1 MLDLGRRSD
10 KSDIGKRREKAEK
23 LLQKGKTSAALEEY
37 VSILRDDP
45 GNDVIRQTAADV
57 YLSIN
62 CNKEA
67 ATLLGELFRRQV
79 DSGDQA
85 KAVLTYKKL
94 ARFSSPTPEQTFRY
108 ANFIERSHK
117 KEALDAYEAALAGF
131 TAEHNNQK
139 AMAALERI
147 VGLDATQQNYWRAAE
162 LAVEIG
168 DPHRAGAYLLAV
180 GELEENTGGNCGP
193 WYERAYKMDPSN
205 SDAALAYGRTLVAG
219 NQFVESLEVLQPLMA
234 AGYGA
239 SSEVCDVYSRALLGA
254 GRLAEAAPLVWTLFE
269 QNSDRKQQVAD
280 LIGALIDAH
289 QDKAAVELA
298 RKLDQYLRRHSTRRE
313 FITLM
318 KDLVDKHPSSPEMLE
333 YLVELFNS
341 SNRETEY
348 SQTLLKLYELYY
360 SAGNYQKASDCL
372 DRAAEVDAYE
382 PGHQKRLER
391 LKGKIEEHRYKSIAH
406 RFSSAAAAAE
416 QQPLKAEQPEES
428 NVLQDLVLQAEI
440 LVQYGMRAKAL
451 ERLQRIHQLFPREE
465 EKNDELRRL
474 YLSVGLVPTY
484 AKPGASKPASAAP
497 VAAQAS
503 AVKAPPA
510 VPEPQHP
517 ALPVADA
524 RSAPS
529 ARTAAGSLRDDRE
542 FEKLTRVTDITRKLY
557 QQVNVKAVL
566 STAAQ
571 EIGALWQSARCFAAL
586 RVPGKPPS
594 LLLEHCAPG
603 VPPANMQ
610 LAAKLFSHL
619 SDLAMAQGVVAFP
632 DAFSSPELLEVQD
645 AIAGL
650 DASSLLAIP
659 LVDGPEYIGG
669 LMLQH
674 TGSTP
679 DWHSHELLVLK
690 TLADQMVIAL
700 HNARLRRLVN
710 TLSAGDEKSGLL
722 KRASYFDVLL
732 AEVRRSLQQNTPATV
747 MLLEYG
753 RAGALLQEFGQEG
766 VERYMRHVAQELSA
780 HIRQSDIAVQYDLT
794 TVALFL
800 ADTAEKG
807 AYLALDKLRRV
818 TAEIHLPGRD
828 TGPTMMAGIAEAVM
842 RPQFDAADIVT
853 ELVNRADC
861 ALERARGEANRVCA
875 LSCPYDLSAVA

>member
-67 ATLLGELFRRQV
+67 AALLGELFRRQV
-79 DSGDQA
+79 DAGDRA

-94 ARFSSPTPEQTFRY
+94 VRFSSPTPEQTFRY
-108 ANFIERSHK
+108 ATFIERTHE

-131 TAEHNNQK
+131 TAERNHQK

-162 LAVEIG
+162 LAVETG
-168 DPHRAGAYLLAV
+168 DTHRAGAYLLAV
-180 GELEENTGGNCGP
+180 GELEENSGGNCGP
-193 WYERAYKMDPSN
+193 WYERAYKMDSAN
-205 SDAALAYGRTLVAG
+205 SDAALAYGRTLVNG
-219 NQFVESLEVLQPLMA
+219 QQFAESLQVLQPLMA

-254 GRLAEAAPLVWTLFE
+254 GRLSEAAPLVWTLFE
-269 QNSDRKQQVAD
+269 QNADRKQQVAD
-280 LIGALIDAH
+280 LIGALIEAR

-313 FITLM
+313 FIVLM
-318 KDLVDKHPSSPEMLE
+318 KDLVEKHPSSSEMLE

-348 SQTLLKLYELYY
+348 AQTLIKLYELYY
-360 SAGNYQKASDCL
+360 ASGNYQKASDCL

-382 PGHQKRLER
+382 AGHQKRLER
-391 LKGKIEEHRYKSIAH
+391 LKGKIEEQRYKSIAH
-406 RFSSAAAAAE
+406 RFAASATAAE
-416 QQPLKAEQPEES
+416 QQPTKAEQPEES
-428 NVLQDLVLQAEI
+428 SVLQDLVLQAEI
-440 LVQYGMRAKAL
+440 LVQYGMRAKAM
-451 ERLQRIHQLFPREE
+451 ERLQRIQQLFPREE
-465 EKNDELRRL
+465 ERNDELRRL
-474 YLSVGLVPTY
+474 YLSVGIVPTY
-484 AKPGASKPASAAP
+484 PGSATSTVTSGATTP
-497 VAAQAS
+497 VPVGPS
-503 AVKAPPA
+503 VPA
-510 VPEPQHP
+510 VAPLPEPSTISVP
-517 ALPVADA
+517 
-524 RSAPS
+524 
-529 ARTAAGSLRDDRE
+529 ARTAPNSMHDDRDV
-542 FEKLTRVTDITRKLY
+542 EKLTRVTDITRKMY

-566 STAAQ
+566 TTAVQ
-571 EIGALWQSARCFAAL
+571 EIGALWQTTRCFVAL

-594 LLLEHCAPG
+594 LLLEHCGPG
-603 VPPANMQ
+603 VPAANMQ
-610 LAAKLFSHL
+610 LAAKLFSRL
-619 SDLAMAQGVVAFP
+619 SDMAIANGVVIIP
-632 DAFSSPELLEVQD
+632 DAAASPELGEVRD
-645 AIAGL
+645 AITGL
-650 DASSLLAIP
+650 DAESLLAVP
-659 LVDGPEYIGG
+659 LVDGQEYVGG

-674 TGSTP
+674 TGNMP
-679 DWHSHELLVLK
+679 DWHGNDLLVLK
-690 TLADQMVIAL
+690 NLADQMVIAL

-710 TLSAGDEKSGLL
+710 TLSGGDEKSGLL
-722 KRASYFDVLL
+722 KRASYFDVLTS
-732 AEVRRSLQQNTPATV
+732 EVRRSLQQNTPATV

-753 RAGALLQEFGQEG
+753 RAGAMVKEFGQEA
-766 VERYMRHVAQELSA
+766 VERYMRHVAQELAA
-780 HIRQSDIAVQYDLT
+780 HIRQSDIALQYDLT

-828 TGPTMMAGIAEAVM
+828 TGPTLMAGIAEAVM
-842 RPQFDAADIVT
+842 RPQFDPADIVT
-853 ELVNRADC
+853 ELVNRADMALEGAHGEATRIC
-861 ALERARGEANRVCA
+861 ALT
-875 LSCPYDLSAVA
+875 CPYDLSAVA

>member
-45 GNDVIRQTAADV
+45 GNDVIRQTAADI

-67 ATLLGELFRRQV
+67 ASLLGELFRRQV
-79 DSGDQA
+79 DAGDHG

-108 ANFIERSHK
+108 ATYIERSHK

-131 TAEHNNQK
+131 TAEHNNPK

-162 LAVEIG
+162 LAVETG
-168 DPHRAGAYLLAV
+168 DTHRAGAYLLAV
-180 GELEENTGGNCGP
+180 GELEENSGGNFGP
-193 WYERAYKMDPSN
+193 WYERAYKMDPTN

-219 NQFVESLEVLQPLMA
+219 NQFPESLEVLQPLMA

-269 QNSDRKQQVAD
+269 QNADRKQQVAD
-280 LIGALIDAH
+280 LIGALIDAR

-313 FITLM
+313 FIVLM
-318 KDLVDKHPSSPEMLE
+318 KDLVDKHPSSSEMLE

-341 SNRETEY
+341 SNRENEY
-348 SQTLLKLYELYY
+348 AQTLIKLYELYY
-360 SAGNYQKASDCL
+360 SAGSYQKASDCL

-382 PGHQKRLER
+382 PGHQTRLER

-406 RFSSAAAAAE
+406 RFAAAATAAE
-416 QQPLKAEQPEES
+416 QQPVKAEQPEES
-428 NVLQDLVLQAEI
+428 SVLQDLVLQAEI
-440 LVQYGMRAKAL
+440 LVQYGMRAKAV

-474 YLSVGLVPTY
+474 YLSVGMVPTY
-484 AKPGASKPASAAP
+484 STPAASTPAPDAKGPAPAPAPARGNAEPPLPEPAP
-497 VAAQAS
+497 VPLAS
-503 AVKAPPA
+503 RT
-510 VPEPQHP
+510 
-517 ALPVADA
+517 LP
-524 RSAPS
+524 
-529 ARTAAGSLRDDRE
+529 TGMRDDRE
-542 FEKLTRVTDITRKLY
+542 IENLTRVTEITRKLY

-566 STAAQ
+566 NTAAQ
-571 EIGALWQSARCFAAL
+571 EIGALWQTARCVVAL
-586 RVPGKPPS
+586 RVPGKSPS
-594 LLLEHCAPG
+594 LLLEHCGPG
-603 VPPANMQ
+603 VSPANMQ
-610 LAAKLFSHL
+610 LAAKLFSRL
-619 SDLAMAQGVVAFP
+619 SDLAIAQGVVVVP
-632 DAFSSPELLEVQD
+632 DAAASPELAEVRD
-645 AIAGL
+645 AITGL
-650 DASSLLAIP
+650 DAESLLAVP
-659 LVDGPEYIGG
+659 LIDGQEHIGG
-669 LMLQH
+669 MMLQH
-674 TGSTP
+674 TGNTP
-679 DWHSHELLVLK
+679 DWHGNDLLVLK
-690 TLADQMVIAL
+690 NLAEQMVIAL

-710 TLSAGDEKSGLL
+710 TLSASDEKSGLL
-722 KRASYFDVLL
+722 KRASYLDVLSS
-732 AEVRRSLQQNTPATV
+732 EVRRSQQQNTPATV

-753 RAGALLQEFGQEG
+753 RAGALVKEFGQDA

-818 TAEIHLPGRD
+818 TAEIHLPGREA
-828 TGPTMMAGIAEAVM
+828 GAAIMAGIAEAVM
-842 RPQFDAADIVT
+842 RPHFDPADIVT
-853 ELVNRADC
+853 ELVNRAES
-861 ALERARGEANRVCA
+861 ALERAHGETNRICA